1 MRTSTEE
8 AGQGGAD
15 RDKET
20 EKVWAG
26 AGGCR
31 SECEGDGG
39 REKTRERKKVRE

>member
-1 MRTSTEE
+1 MRARESTEE

-20 EKVWAG
+20 EKVGAG

-31 SECEGDGG
+31 SECERGMEGENRPERG
-39 REKTRERKKVRE
+39 RK